1 MHRVCFPAC
10 SCVIREN
17 LVSLNVK
24 SLFSQTVSANNTL
37 PCSARCSL
45 CSALILP
52 YCAANSEF
60 HTFSL
65 IATSLFVSLHRS
77 PSVSTPKT
85 RGNVLNPPLRAFLIQ
100 HQQSSSVCRTIP
112 KHNLHLRLE
121 HIAFVYTAAKYCS
134 INNRLQTQNQAF
146 SFR

>member
-1 MHRVCFPAC
+1 MIQVIFYNFSVVSERDRVFPWKEKRLGDIKMHRVCFPAC

-100 HQQSSSVCRTIP
+100 H
-112 KHNLHLRLE
+112 
-121 HIAFVYTAAKYCS
+121 
-134 INNRLQTQNQAF
+134 
-146 SFR
+146 